1 MFYPHFLTFSL
12 FAMLYPHSGAER
24 RGMKSA
30 KAGSGLVIT
39 NDDDIFFYKS
49 TITVETHPQS
59 QACKQDGLVGR
70 GDGGEVDFSGALS
83 WFLSRY
89 INYDDGDD

>member
-1 MFYPHFLTFSL
+1 
-12 FAMLYPHSGAER
+12 MLYPHSGAER
-24 RGMKSA
+24 QGTKSA
-30 KAGSGLVIT
+30 KAGSGLEIT
-39 NDDDIFFYKS
+39 KDDDISFLKS
-49 TITVETHPQS
+49 TITVEKHPYS

-70 GDGGEVDFSGALS
+70 GDGGEVDYSGALS